1 MKTKEQ
7 FPLTTFIKN
16 VQSTLKKVGEF
27 ALNNI
32 EYTLVGIGFAAKIYE
47 TLIADF
53 NMPLSFYIDM
63 ALDMLLIWGWLNTKQ
78 QANKSLGA
86 GMATCALNINRTK
99 HHWKE

>member
-1 MKTKEQ
+1 
-7 FPLTTFIKN
+7 
-16 VQSTLKKVGEF
+16 
-27 ALNNI
+27 
-32 EYTLVGIGFAAKIYE
+32 LVGIGFAAKIYE

-63 ALDMLLIWGWLNTKQ
+63 ALDLLLIWGWLNTKQ

-99 HHWKE
+99 HHWKA

>member
-1 MKTKEQ
+1 M

-32 EYTLVGIGFAAKIYE
+32 EYVLVVTGIAAKTYE

-53 NMPLSFYIDM
+53 NMPLSFYTDM
-63 ALDMLLIWGWLNTKQ
+63 ALDMLLVWGWMKYQKADYKILRRR
-78 QANKSLGA
+78 L
-86 GMATCALNINRTK
+86 ATCALN
-99 HHWKE
+99 